1 MKGSVIDIVLL
12 ALNPKPFCGSARC
25 ETRLEMTAK
34 GCSESGGL
42 HRLNHS

>member
-1 MKGSVIDIVLL
+1 MKGSVIDIILL
-12 ALNPKPFCGSARC
+12 AFNPKPFCGSARC

-34 GCSESGGL
+34 GSSESGGL